1 MSVDMIIGKN
11 ELITYQLVGYQMDVK
26 SAAAVAGVS
35 GWKRSC
41 CCCNESKNEDAAVSI
56 ISYLMSLLSSLAGCM
71 AINLP

>member
-1 MSVDMIIGKN
+1 MSVDMVIEKN

-41 CCCNESKNEDAAVSI
+41 CCGNESDAVTI
-56 ISYLMSLLSSLAGCM
+56 KM
-71 AINLP
+71 LPCLE